1 MVCGV
6 PFSDAKGSMAPE
18 NVSPESVEMT
28 QEQLLGSS
36 HLMGPSGDDLP
47 TLWHAISNSQSTS
60 ALEVADVKNGKV
72 RLGQG
77 CCSLDPAVL
86 GGQMSLSW
94 VLRPWT
100 QTCSSPKPSRHFSAE
115 L

>member
-36 HLMGPSGDDLP
+36 HLMGPSGDDLSS
-47 TLWHAISNSQSTS
+47 LWRAISNFQSTS

-72 RLGQG
+72 RLG
-77 CCSLDPAVL
+77 
-86 GGQMSLSW
+86 
-94 VLRPWT
+94 
-100 QTCSSPKPSRHFSAE
+100 
-115 L
+115 